1 MTNLYNAKTSIALQV
16 LATAFL
22 RQKGHVPFDWRSFH
36 VHETACAFL
45 SVLAAFSAYPSSAAT
60 GAKRQSIHRQVS
72 DISLAFLAKALPAK

>member
-1 MTNLYNAKTSIALQV
+1 MTNLYKAKTSIALQV

-22 RQKGHVPFDWRSFH
+22 RPKGHVPVDWRSFH
-36 VHETACAFL
+36 EAACAFL